1 MQKWAQGCVAVSV
14 LLSGCAVF
22 DKTPVESKDVEQ
34 VTLRIPAGMAVPNQP
49 SAFDIP
55 AASTA
60 AVNSGTFADKRSPTL
75 ILATAGSSRLEED
88 EKLAR
93 VWFERNELT
102 GDIKPFINEQ
112 LQQLFADQQV
122 TLTQLDEEG
131 LRYETAWITRSRSSG
146 FWFWKSENAVDQ
158 VRYAIEL
165 APRPHGRSLSMTV
178 TLLEH
183 QYFVPGEQLN
193 ANDVKANEVNLLN
206 QVINQVA
213 IAEAKAARELRA
225 QVPEVSLEPGMDQA
239 GNPALVTSQPLD
251 VTWSQLELL
260 FAELNLTVTDFDRSV
275 FTYFVNYSKPQRGFW
290 RTVTFRAAPVTLPL
304 AEGEYQIVL
313 SRMAN
318 NNTAISWFNKEGQP
332 LSAAEVSALHEPL
345 VAAIRTAGAEL

>member
-22 DKTPVESKDVEQ
+22 DKTPAENNDARQ

-55 AASTA
+55 ASPTA
-60 AVNSGTFADKRSPTL
+60 AANSGTLADKRSPTL
-75 ILATAGSSRLEED
+75 ILATASSSRLEEE

-93 VWFERNELT
+93 VWFERNDYT

-112 LQQLFADQQV
+112 LQQFFAGQQV
-122 TLTQLDEEG
+122 TLTQVDAEG

-146 FWFWKSENAVDQ
+146 FWFWKAENAVDQ

-193 ANDVKANEVNLLN
+193 AVDVKANEVNLLN
-206 QVINQVA
+206 RVINQVA
-213 IAEAKAARELRA
+213 IAEAKVARELRA
-225 QVPEVSLEPGMDQA
+225 QVAEVSLEPGMDQA

-260 FAELNLTVTDFDRSV
+260 FGELNLTVTDFDRSV
-275 FTYFVNYSKPQRGFW
+275 FTYFVNYTKPERGFW
-290 RTVTFRAAPVTLPL
+290 RTVTFRAAPVSLPL

-313 SRMAN
+313 SRLPN
-318 NNTAISWFNKEGQP
+318 NNTAISWLNKDGQP
-332 LSAAEVSALHEPL
+332 LSAAEVTALYEPL
-345 VAAIRTAGAEL
+345 VDAIRAAGAEL